1 MPGGDDDDRL
11 ELDLLIRGFQVSR
24 IIRLVADLDIAD
36 RIDPESP
43 ANIAGL
49 ADACGVLAE
58 PLLRALRALA
68 AFGIFRIDAEGR
80 ASHTPRSLLLRT
92 DAPDSLHHSARFWT
106 ARGSWRAW
114 EFLEAALHGKVP
126 HEEAWGTDRFGY
138 LRDNPAEGRLF
149 DAFMANFPDDRHKA
163 VAATYDFSEVGLI
176 VDVGGGN
183 GESLRRIIARHG
195 GVRGI
200 VFDRADVVAA
210 IPSEMLANG
219 RITAQAGSFFDGLP
233 PGADRYMLIRV
244 LHDWPDE
251 DARRILRSCRAA
263 MSDGSRLL
271 IVEALMEPDPS
282 LGSRTEYLIDVQMMA
297 MFGRARERTQGEYG
311 GLLAETGFDL
321 VKVMP
326 TSSSVSILETAP
338 R

>member
-1 MPGGDDDDRL
+1 
-11 ELDLLIRGFQVSR
+11 
-24 IIRLVADLDIAD
+24 
-36 RIDPESP
+36 
-43 ANIAGL
+43 
-49 ADACGVLAE
+49 
-58 PLLRALRALA
+58 
-68 AFGIFRIDAEGR
+68 
-80 ASHTPRSLLLRT
+80 
-92 DAPDSLHHSARFWT
+92 
-106 ARGSWRAW
+106 
-114 EFLEAALHGKVP
+114 
-126 HEEAWGTDRFGY
+126 
-138 LRDNPAEGRLF
+138 
-149 DAFMANFPDDRHKA
+149 
-163 VAATYDFSEVGLI
+163 